1 MKLPALKGGGSALRQ
16 CFAAGSRPVKYS
28 GLTGSFRSAIF
39 LAGIESGLTQFTK
52 EEGCMKR
59 IVIVGMLA
67 AVLMILGCAKPK
79 PEDAAKDIVKKQF
92 QSESAVKVD
101 ISKLEYKVVNQS
113 DTAAV
118 VKVSGTIK
126 YDGIVELVKENDKWQ
141 AKKEKQVV
149 TQIEHTIPK

>member
-1 MKLPALKGGGSALRQ
+1 
-16 CFAAGSRPVKYS
+16 
-28 GLTGSFRSAIF
+28 
-39 LAGIESGLTQFTK
+39 
-52 EEGCMKR
+52 MKR
-59 IVIVGMLA
+59 IVSVGMLA

-101 ISKLEYKVVNQS
+101 MSKLEYKVVNQS

-126 YDGIVELVKENDKWQ
+126 YDGIVELVKANGKWQ

-149 TQIEHTIPK
+149 TQIE